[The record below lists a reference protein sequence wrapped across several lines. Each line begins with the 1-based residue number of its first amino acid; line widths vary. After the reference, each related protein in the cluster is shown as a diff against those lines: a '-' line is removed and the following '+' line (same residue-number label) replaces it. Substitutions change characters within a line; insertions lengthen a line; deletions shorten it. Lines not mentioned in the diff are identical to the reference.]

1 MCIRRNFAIIIFHL
15 LLIDQIESP
24 STPTISLDA
33 NFSKILQKKREEQL
47 EASRLR
53 SFECNASKLSD
64 NTGIQNET
72 DIKSKSIDTVT
83 AMKCKPL
90 IDLENSMLFSNADK
104 SSHDLSAGE
113 DSFLA
118 MERLCNMEDK
128 KEQMINANDTVLFEV
143 EPPSELWNQTVNPN
157 SMNLLPDENETFEL
171 SPVKHIG
178 LIRPSTIIEE
188 TSSQLNSISKNNNS
202 SASSSIK
209 SINCSSKLLSIDEGS
224 DESNKTTE
232 NHMKTL
238 NSIDVQPLNTH
249 RRSRRET
256 FAFKRRNYTFFGD
269 ENLQAIDES
278 YVSCDD
284 DSSETPKQNFV
295 SEIQLKTPKE
305 DLIKFDDADESND
318 NPQQFNDTMEAVDF
332 FIEKGKKIIEQ
343 TPVADRNVFQRSVI
357 METPLFSCKRK
368 RILSEMAN
376 TELLPLPKRG
386 PLIDFSTPDNSSRR
400 Q

>member
-1 MCIRRNFAIIIFHL
+1 MIIFFYFF
-15 LLIDQIESP
+15 LIHQIESP

-33 NFSKILQKKREEQL
+33 NFSKILRKKREEQL

-90 IDLENSMLFSNADK
+90 IDLENSMLFPITDK
-104 SSHDLSAGE
+104 SSHDLSTGE

-171 SPVKHIG
+171 SPVKYIG
-178 LIRPSTIIEE
+178 LVRPSTIIEE

-202 SASSSIK
+202 SASSSTK
-209 SINCSSKLLSIDEGS
+209 SINGSSKLLSIDEGS
-224 DESNKTTE
+224 EESNKTTE
-232 NHMKTL
+232 NHIKTL
-238 NSIDVQPLNTH
+238 NSIDVQPLKSH

-278 YVSCDD
+278 ESYVSRDN
-284 DSSETPKQNFV
+284 DSEIETPKQKPL
-295 SEIQLKTPKE
+295 SEIQTPKE
-305 DLIKFDDADESND
+305 DLIEFGDADESND
-318 NPQQFNDTMEAVDF
+318 DPQQFNDTMEAVDF
-332 FIEKGKKIIEQ
+332 FIKKGKKIIEQ